1 MVELP
6 RILILSPSDLA
17 TDPRVNRQL
26 RLLRSLG
33 RITAAG
39 LADPELEQ
47 VEFVSLAFNPAVRGS
62 RVQRLGRLATRQFR
76 AYYDAL
82 PWVQKAR
89 AALKGRSFDVVIA
102 NDAESWPLGL
112 ELRGSGRTLFDAH
125 EYTPREFEHAW
136 WWRTFYQ
143 PYKIDLCRKF
153 LRRADGVLTVCP
165 GIADEYAREFGI
177 RPIVVMNVPEAAAV
191 APSPVTGDKVRMI
204 HHGGANPSRKIEL
217 MIQMLDHLDA
227 RFTLDLLLVPSD
239 PRYVAYLR
247 QLAAPR
253 PRVRF
258 LDPVPMRSIAETI
271 NRYDIGLYL
280 LEPNSFNNRHAL
292 PNKFFEYIQA
302 RLGVAIG
309 PSPEMARIT
318 TQEECGVVATSFQP
332 ETLAAALQAV
342 TPDQLARW
350 KQNSDRAAQRLC
362 WEQEGLILRREVER
376 LLSLGPCA
384 A

>member
-1 MVELP
+1 MVERP
-6 RILILSPSDLA
+6 RILILSPTDLA

-26 RLLRSLG
+26 RLLRSIG
-33 RITAAG
+33 SVTAAG
-39 LADPELEQ
+39 LADPKLDD
-47 VEFVSLAFNPAVRGS
+47 VEFVSLAFNPSDRGS

-76 AYYDAL
+76 SYYDAL

-89 AALKGRSFDVVIA
+89 GALHNRSFDLVIA
-102 NDAESWPLGL
+102 NDAESWPVGL
-112 ELRGSGRTLFDAH
+112 ELRRAGRVLFDAH

-143 PYKIDLCRKF
+143 PYKIDLCRRF
-153 LRRADGVLTVCP
+153 LHRADGVLTVCP

-191 APSPVTGDKVRMI
+191 TPSPVMGDRVRMI
-204 HHGGANPSRKIEL
+204 HHGGANPARKIEL
-217 MIQMLDHLDA
+217 MIQMIDHLDA

-239 PRYVAYLR
+239 PHYVTYLR
-247 QLAAPR
+247 QLAASR

-302 RLGVAIG
+302 RLGIAIG
-309 PSPEMARIT
+309 PSPEMARIV
-318 TQEECGVVATSFQP
+318 TQESCGVVSPTFEPQS
-332 ETLAAALQAV
+332 LADALQNV
-342 TPDQLARW
+342 TQEQLVRW
-350 KQNSDRAAQRLC
+350 KQHSDRAARRLC
-362 WEQEGLILRREVER
+362 WEHEGLVLRHEVER
-376 LLSLGPCA
+376 LLSLGSCA
-384 A
+384 G